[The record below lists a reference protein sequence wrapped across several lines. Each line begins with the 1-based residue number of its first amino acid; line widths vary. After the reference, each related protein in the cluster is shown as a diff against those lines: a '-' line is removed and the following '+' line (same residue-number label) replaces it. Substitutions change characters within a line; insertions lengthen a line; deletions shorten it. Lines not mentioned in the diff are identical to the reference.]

1 MESISV
7 TIILIAI
14 TVAASLYAW
23 NKPEVM
29 YKWIFNPHSVST
41 KKEYWRFLTSGL
53 IHQDYM
59 HLFFNMFTLYF
70 FGGVIEQYYTYLFG
84 GTIGI
89 LLYVGMYLV
98 AIVVSEIP
106 TYIKHRNDP
115 SYNSLGAS
123 GGVSAVVFSAIMFD
137 PTSEILLF
145 AIIPIPGFILGVLFI
160 FYSYYSAKKQ
170 RGRINHDAHL
180 YGALFGLIFT
190 IIIEPKV
197 VGHFI
202 TEISN
207 FSFF

>member
-1 MESISV
+1 MDSV
-7 TIILIAI
+7 TIILIVI

-29 YKWIFNPHSVST
+29 YQWIFNPYAVNT
-41 KKEYWRFLTSGL
+41 KKEYWRFITSGL

-70 FGGVIEQYYTYLFG
+70 FGSVIEQYYTYLFG
-84 GTIGI
+84 DTTGI
-89 LLYVGMYLV
+89 ILYVGMYLV
-98 AIVVSEIP
+98 AIVISDVS

-123 GGVSAVVFSAIMFD
+123 GGVSAVVLSAIMFD
-137 PTSEILLF
+137 PTSYLYLF
-145 AIIPIPGFILGVLFI
+145 AIIPIPGFVFGALFI
-160 FYSYYSAKKQ
+160 FYSYYSSRQ
-170 RGRINHDAHL
+170 TRGNINHDAHL

-190 IIIEPKV
+190 IIIEPNV
-197 VGHFI
+197 VSHFI
-202 TEISN
+202 SEVSN